1 MHKTNQWLPYNE
13 TGVQG
18 IEVTGPNTQLIGTT
32 TKKATATDTP
42 GVLANSGTR
51 LRISVERT
59 DALADVLVVS
69 LFAQT
74 VPGGGWTLVSTTGCP
89 GPAGNTTV
97 IAPPDGAVHAWRLEG
112 APGGGI
118 IRVRVGAVVMGT

>member
-18 IEVTGPNTQLIGTT
+18 IEVTAPNTQLIGTT
-32 TKKATATDTP
+32 TTKTATDTP
-42 GVLANSGTR
+42 GVLANNGTR

-89 GPAGNTTV
+89 GPAGNTTI
-97 IAPPDGAVHAWRLEG
+97 IAPPDSAVHAWRLEG
-112 APGGGI
+112 AQGGGGI
-118 IRVRVGAVVMGT
+118 IRVRVGAVVTGT

>member
-18 IEVTGPNTQLIGTT
+18 IEVTATPTQLIGTT
-32 TKKATATDTP
+32 TTKAATDTP

>member
-18 IEVTGPNTQLIGTT
+18 IEVTANPTQLIGTAM
-32 TKKATATDTP
+32 KGATDTP
-42 GVLANSGTR
+42 GLLANSGTR
-51 LRISVERT
+51 LRIEVERT

-74 VPGGGWTLVSTTGCP
+74 VPGGGWALVSTTGCP
-89 GPAGNTTV
+89 GPAGNTTI

-112 APGGGI
+112 TPGGGI

>member
-1 MHKTNQWLPYNE
+1 MHKTNQWLPYDE

-18 IEVTGPNTQLIGTT
+18 IEVTAPNTQLIGTT
-32 TKKATATDTP
+32 TTETATDTP

-112 APGGGI
+112 TQGVGGI

>member
-1 MHKTNQWLPYNE
+1 MHKTNQWLPYDE

-18 IEVTGPNTQLIGTT
+18 IEVTATPTQLIGTT
-32 TKKATATDTP
+32 TTKTATDTP
-42 GVLANSGTR
+42 GVLANNGTR

-89 GPAGNTTV
+89 GPAGNTTI
-97 IAPPDGAVHAWRLEG
+97 IAPPDSAVHAWRLEG
-112 APGGGI
+112 APGGGGI
-118 IRVRVGAVVMGT
+118 IRVRVGAVVTGT